1 METNTKLELFIK
13 AFAFRDGLFR
23 AVSLIGSTFAI
34 AAISLL
40 PGFGVKG
47 LLIATS
53 IQLLLSGLLEIPTSI
68 AADKFGRS
76 LILRVSLA
84 LKILVSVALGIAIYF
99 ASKGE
104 SQYVW
109 YAFFF
114 EAFIDAISNTLLSG
128 SYQVAYLTLYD
139 QIQSENGE
147 RPPLFLKSY
156 EYGIKFRIF
165 FPVLFVIFIIAT
177 FLIFESSHQ
186 NLYYCAYLILSAI
199 LLARIAL
206 FIVVNKD
213 FKSVNLNND
222 RARLG
227 IKDGLLEVSK
237 IISNRKTLFFTYSV
251 TALFNFVSILYLTGQ
266 AMKELKAIG
275 FNSHYTWMAAI
286 GSSVLI
292 YLLRTFA
299 AIALL
304 PKISKDVLN
313 IMIPFFGFLVFLG
326 GVSLSG
332 IDWLFDS
339 NYFRFCFFII
349 LTTILFVISDALSK
363 SIESSLK
370 DLVQSEFKA
379 TWISLGNTLA
389 YLVFGASSVLIS
401 GFVFSKANILIGSL
415 IAIAGLFILIS
426 QILSNKGLDAP
437 SFKEVLRAQLLKAL
451 SFIVILIVAIDLTSY
466 AFSTQRQ
473 INEIT
478 ARTSHTVL
486 LGIKS
491 SVLQGDLI
499 EASNFLYSLKS
510 GNFIS
515 CFKLNLKLAET
526 NDCELNGESQ
536 AYSDFHKF
544 EIKYDENSF
553 GTIALYFDFSPI
565 RKDLYFRII
574 IDIVFSFILYSFLF
588 YVFHIISRTVGSEV
602 ELLHKAIA
610 GTEKDDN
617 TSFFRIREFKQ
628 INQHLFES
636 LNLREKVQFQTAMI
650 NVASQVSHDIRSPLT
665 ALGLVTHQLPQ
676 IPEEKRIII
685 RSAVNRINDIANQL
699 LQKSREERLN
709 KSIDTVKNEP
719 VKVAELKTE
728 LLGPLVDGIIS
739 EKRVQNRDYPEVEIG
754 CELKSSYG
762 LFVSI
767 NPVEFKRALSNLIN
781 NSVEALPNKRGSVTV
796 DIISR
801 HDTVMVTIADTGSGI
816 PEDVLRKLGDRGITH
831 GKEGSAS
838 GSGLGIYHAKQVIE
852 ATGGTFEIKSKVGVG
867 TTVILFFPKAKTPDW
882 FVEKLTINDSSQI
895 VALDDDISI
904 HQVWNDRFEN
914 RGHEFPILSFTTAE
928 SLKKWYC
935 AGGRDHRRSYL
946 FLFDF
951 ELLGQCTNGLKLIED
966 LEIEKQSILVTSRY
980 EEENIRKVCNELGV
994 KLIPKPMAG
1003 LVPIELVQSKQS
1015 FDRILIDDD
1024 PLVNRPIET
1033 NSSPMRISVEKVR
1046 YDLCLIDDDQA
1057 LIGVVWAMEAESK
1070 GLKIRLFATPQA
1082 FVAEADNIDPQTP
1095 IYVDV
1100 SLGNGVNGLDVAHDI
1115 HKMGFTEINLATGYQ
1130 ADSMKVPPFICRV
1143 VGKDFPDVGYAG
1155 APTS

>member
-1 METNTKLELFIK
+1 MTNSKLEQFIK

-23 AVSLIGSTFAI
+23 SVSLIGSTFAI

-53 IQLLLSGLLEIPTSI
+53 IQLLLSALLEIPTSI

-104 SQYVW
+104 AQYVW

-139 QIQSENGE
+139 QINSENST

-156 EYGIKFRIF
+156 EYGIKFRIL
-165 FPVLFVIFIIAT
+165 FPVLFVIFIITT
-177 FLIFESSHQ
+177 FLLFESSHQ
-186 NLYYCAYLILSAI
+186 NLYNCAYFILSAI
-199 LLARIAL
+199 ILARLAL
-206 FIVVNKD
+206 FVVVNKD
-213 FKSVNLNND
+213 FKSVNLKD
-222 RARLG
+222 DKARLG
-227 IKDGLLEVSK
+227 IKAGLLEVSK

-266 AMKELKAIG
+266 AMKGLKALG
-275 FNSHYTWMAAI
+275 FNSNYTWMAAI

-299 AIALL
+299 TIALL

-332 IDWLFDS
+332 VDWLFDS
-339 NYFRFCFFII
+339 ILFRFVFFII

-370 DLVQSEFKA
+370 DLVQSDFKA

-389 YLVFGASSVLIS
+389 YLVFGASSFLIS

-426 QILSNKGLDAP
+426 QILASKGHEAP

-466 AFSTQRQ
+466 ALSTQRR
-473 INEIT
+473 INEIS

-510 GNFIS
+510 GNFIG

-526 NDCELNGESQ
+526 NDCELNGQ
-536 AYSDFHKF
+536 TQDYSDSHEL
-544 EIKYDENSF
+544 EIKYDENSY
-553 GTIALYFDFSPI
+553 GTVTLYFDFLPI

-574 IDIVFSFILYSFLF
+574 IDIVFSFFLYSFLF
-588 YVFHIISRTVGSEV
+588 YVFHIISKTVGSEV
-602 ELLHKAIA
+602 ELLHEAIA
-610 GTEKDDN
+610 GSEKSN
-617 TSFFRIREFKQ
+617 STNLFRIREFKE
-628 INQHLFES
+628 IDHHLFES
-636 LNLREKVQFQTAMI
+636 LKLREKVQFQTAMI

-699 LQKSREERLN
+699 LQKSREERID
-709 KSIDTVKNEP
+709 KASDTVKNEAP
-719 VKVAELKTE
+719 KKNEFKTD
-728 LLGPLVDGIIS
+728 LVGPLVDGIIS
-739 EKRVQNRDYPEVEIG
+739 EKRVQNRDFPEVEIA
-754 CELKSSYG
+754 CELKNSYG

-767 NPVEFKRALSNLIN
+767 NPVEFKRVLSNLIN
-781 NSVEALPNKRGSVTV
+781 NSVEALPNKSGSVIV
-796 DIISR
+796 NIINR
-801 HDTVMVTIADTGSGI
+801 DHTVMVSIEDTGGGI
-816 PEDVLRKLGDRGITH
+816 PEDILKRLGEKGISH
-831 GKEGSAS
+831 GKEGSTS
-838 GSGLGIYHAKQVIE
+838 GSGLGVYHAKQVIE
-852 ATGGTFEIKSKVGVG
+852 ATGGSFEINSKVGIG
-867 TTVILFFPKAKTPDW
+867 TTVKLCFPKAKTPDW
-882 FVEKLTINDSSQI
+882 FVEKLNITDSTQI

-904 HQVWNDRFEN
+904 HQVWKDRFEN
-914 RGHEFPILSFTTAE
+914 RSLEFPILSFTTAD
-928 SLKKWYC
+928 SLKKWYYE
-935 AGGRDHRRSYL
+935 AARDQRTPYL

-951 ELLGQCTNGLKLIED
+951 ELLGQCTNGLSLIKE

-980 EEENIRKVCNELGV
+980 EEESIRRVCHELGV

-1003 LVPIELVQSKQS
+1003 LVPIEFAEPKQS
-1015 FDRILIDDD
+1015 FDGILI
-1024 PLVNRPIET
+1024 E
-1033 NSSPMRISVEKVR
+1033 
-1046 YDLCLIDDDQA
+1046 DDQLVHA
-1057 LIGVVWAMEAESK
+1057 TWKLAAQDKNKSFISFYNHIGFFEHSNQFDLSSK
-1070 GLKIRLFATPQA
+1070 
-1082 FVAEADNIDPQTP
+1082 
-1095 IYVDV
+1095 IYVD
-1100 SLGNGVNGLDVAHDI
+1100 SNLGNGVRGEDI
-1115 HKMGFTEINLATGYQ
+1115 AKQISELGFENIYLCTGYQ
-1130 ADSMKVPPFICRV
+1130 SIDFGHMPWIKGIL
-1143 VGKDFPDVGYAG
+1143 GKDPQF
-1155 APTS
+1155 